1 MTALATAPA
10 HLAPDHLAPDHFP
23 DHGYPG
29 YPVYARR
36 RPAPA
41 TADLCAVPGCAV
53 ACWSMGLDAPD
64 TTPCP
69 HGWASRPTAVA
80 STPVPSLGDHQS

>member
-10 HLAPDHLAPDHFP
+10 PLAPLVPEHF

-69 HGWASRPTAVA
+69 HGWASRPAAVA
-80 STPVPSLGDHQS
+80 STPVPSMGDHQS

>member
-10 HLAPDHLAPDHFP
+10 PLAPALLTPEHF

-69 HGWASRPTAVA
+69 HGWASRPAAVA
-80 STPVPSLGDHQS
+80 STPVPSMGDHQS